1 MSDPGRAGRRM
12 QSIQSDLTIAPRP
25 VRVQPPAET
34 AELKPVRPATATPSA
49 VGPIRPPAKAS
60 DQVSVT
66 RSISFTTPVPTRN
79 QLRRTAH
86 ERDTTLTQLVLDAI
100 EANIDQ
106 LDDLVAAEQPS
117 KIGGEGKLFPQR
129 EYAVPRSEEPR
140 VATSL
145 RIGSD
150 NLRVLDE
157 LVGKHHADNRSQLI
171 TAVLR
176 AYLK

>member
-12 QSIQSDLTIAPRP
+12 QSIESDLIIAPRP

-34 AELKPVRPATATPSA
+34 AEPKTVRPATATPSA
-49 VGPIRPPAKAS
+49 VGPSRPPAKAS

-66 RSISFTTPVPTRN
+66 RSISFTTPVPMRN

-86 ERDTTLTQLVLDAI
+86 EQDTTLTQLVLDAI

-129 EYAVPRSEEPR
+129 EYAAPRSEEPR

-150 NLRVLDE
+150 NLQVLDE

>member
-1 MSDPGRAGRRM
+1 MSEPGRVGRRM

-25 VRVQPPAET
+25 VRVPRAVETTAPQPERT
-34 AELKPVRPATATPSA
+34 ATAAPSA
-49 VGPIRPPAKAS
+49 VAPIRRPAKAS

-66 RSISFTTPVPTRN
+66 RSISFTTPVPMRN

-86 ERDTTLTQLVLDAI
+86 DQDTTLAQLVLDAI

-129 EYAVPRSEEPR
+129 EYAAPRSEEPR

-150 NLRVLDE
+150 NLQVLDE

>member
-1 MSDPGRAGRRM
+1 M
-12 QSIQSDLTIAPRP
+12 QSIASDLIIAPRP
-25 VRVQPPAET
+25 VKVPAPVET
-34 AELKPVRPATATPSA
+34 TEPKPELPARATPSA
-49 VGPIRPPAKAS
+49 VAPIKPPAKAS

-66 RSISFTTPVPTRN
+66 RSISFTTPVPMRN

-86 ERDTTLTQLVLDAI
+86 EQDTTLTQLVLDAI

-117 KIGGEGKLFPQR
+117 KSGGEGKLFPKL
-129 EYAVPRSEEPR
+129 EYAAPRSDEPR